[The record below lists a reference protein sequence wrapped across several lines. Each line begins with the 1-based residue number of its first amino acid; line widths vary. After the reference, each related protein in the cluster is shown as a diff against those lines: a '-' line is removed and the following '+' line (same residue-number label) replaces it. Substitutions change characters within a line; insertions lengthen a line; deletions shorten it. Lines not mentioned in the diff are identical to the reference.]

1 MPIRHVVSVTSRLS
15 RLSDSGESDIQSTE
29 MYVFLSVS
37 PESATQGTKTYV
49 WMSDSPESDIRDIK
63 TLICLSD
70 SAESDN
76 LALEE
81 GHGPW
86 PLTHY
91 ERNVNKR

>member
-37 PESATQGTKTYV
+37 PESDTQGTKTYV
-49 WMSDSPESDIRDIK
+49 WMSVSPESDTQGTK
-63 TLICLSD
+63 TYVWMSV
-70 SAESDN
+70 SPESDN

>member
-1 MPIRHVVSVTSRLS
+1 MPIRHVVSLTSRLS

-37 PESATQGTKTYV
+37 PESDTQGTKTRV
-49 WMSDSPESDIRDIK
+49 W
-63 TLICLSD
+63 LSY

>member
-29 MYVFLSVS
+29 MYVFL
-37 PESATQGTKTYV
+37 
-49 WMSDSPESDIRDIK
+49 SDSPESDIRDIK

>member
-37 PESATQGTKTYV
+37 PESDTQGTKTYV
-49 WMSDSPESDIRDIK
+49 WMSVSP
-63 TLICLSD
+63 
-70 SAESDN
+70 ESDN

>member
-1 MPIRHVVSVTSRLS
+1 
-15 RLSDSGESDIQSTE
+15 

-37 PESATQGTKTYV
+37 PESDTQGTKTYV
-49 WMSDSPESDIRDIK
+49 WMSVSP
-63 TLICLSD
+63 
-70 SAESDN
+70 ESDN

>member
-1 MPIRHVVSVTSRLS
+1 MPIRHVVSLTSRLS

-37 PESATQGTKTYV
+37 PESDTQGTKTYV
-49 WMSDSPESDIRDIK
+49 WMSVSP
-63 TLICLSD
+63 
-70 SAESDN
+70 ESDN

>member
-1 MPIRHVVSVTSRLS
+1 MPIRHVVSLTSRLS

-37 PESATQGTKTYV
+37 PESDTQGTKTYV
-49 WMSDSPESDIRDIK
+49 WMSY
-63 TLICLSD
+63 

>member
-37 PESATQGTKTYV
+37 PESDTHGPKTYV
-49 WMSDSPESDIRDIK
+49 WMSVSP
-63 TLICLSD
+63 
-70 SAESDN
+70 ESDN

>member
-1 MPIRHVVSVTSRLS
+1 MPIRHVVSLTSRLS
-15 RLSDSGESDIQSTE
+15 RLSDSAESDIQSTE
-29 MYVFLSVS
+29 MYVFLSV
-37 PESATQGTKTYV
+37 
-49 WMSDSPESDIRDIK
+49 SPESDIRDIK